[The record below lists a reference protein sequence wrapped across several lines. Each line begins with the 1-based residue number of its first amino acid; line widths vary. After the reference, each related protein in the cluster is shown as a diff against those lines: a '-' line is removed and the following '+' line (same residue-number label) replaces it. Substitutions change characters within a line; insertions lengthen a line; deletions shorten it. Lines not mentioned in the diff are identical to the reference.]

1 MDIIQTLFSETEF
14 LSVSDILINVLFA
27 GMMAFLVRMTYIK
40 FGTSLSNR
48 KQFASN
54 FFLITISTTLIVSI
68 IQTSLALSLGLVG
81 ALSIVRFRNAIK
93 EPEELSYLFFCIT
106 LGLAFGA
113 NKRLLAFSAGVIIIA
128 ILIIRSLIKDRDN
141 SETYNLNIVSSNM
154 GINEILRI
162 IQPYCNVSTFK
173 RFDSDKSSTTLY
185 LSVEIDNIQ
194 DIDQCV
200 VDLKSIEED
209 IQVSFMPNKVFA

>member
-27 GMMAFLVRMTYIK
+27 GVMAFLVRMTYIK

-81 ALSIVRFRNAIK
+81 ALSIVRFRNA
-93 EPEELSYLFFCIT
+93 S
-106 LGLAFGA
+106 G
-113 NKRLLAFSAGVIIIA
+113 
-128 ILIIRSLIKDRDN
+128 IL
-141 SETYNLNIVSSNM
+141 NM
-154 GINEILRI
+154 
-162 IQPYCNVSTFK
+162 
-173 RFDSDKSSTTLY
+173 
-185 LSVEIDNIQ
+185 
-194 DIDQCV
+194 
-200 VDLKSIEED
+200 LKGS
-209 IQVSFMPNKVFA
+209 MRHY